1 MLQSNSGT
9 LNTPDSRLPRI
20 SGKSNPFSSLRSL
33 LSPVTV
39 QRVEQQH
46 EDAHHLD
53 GQEYSYQHEKDRYD
67 IHGFA
72 SSGNAL

>member
-1 MLQSNSGT
+1 M
-9 LNTPDSRLPRI
+9 
-20 SGKSNPFSSLRSL
+20 
-33 LSPVTV
+33 TV

-46 EDAHHLD
+46 EDAYHLD
-53 GQEYSYQHEKDRYD
+53 CQKHGYQHEKDRYD